1 MLAALARRIDARVHL
16 GEDAWEEAGEEAG
29 EEAALAHVAADG
41 RGWQRKDG
49 MRVALAITELR
60 LLEKKFM
67 WFAQWRELQLGDET
81 QDQAQ
86 DQIRDQIQ
94 EQIQEQIRDQIQEQI
109 QEQMSD
115 ENEDRFELLLLL
127 HTPRGVYLHRHHRH
141 GRSERLSNQGK
152 RRSAQISIYGPKK
165 QASRAS
171 LPPRMLFAALLTS
184 AMLKPPSPHRA
195 TM

>member
-94 EQIQEQIRDQIQEQI
+94 EQIQEQ
-109 QEQMSD
+109 MSD